1 MEAIKKNVASL
12 PDSGSAADECL
23 SASGIGDNTDMNPKS
38 APDEMTDDGAFSD
51 SSSSSSSS
59 STKGVE
65 STINSSGGWSDMTS
79 PKMHP
84 SNPTINNT
92 NNNNNN
98 NNNNAEST
106 ALFIQEEIELVK
118 KMHPFIDI
126 DFQTRR
132 ILRSFLE
139 NMVPARQSQLQF
151 QQQPQPTTLWIVDAD
166 DGNPVPSTSGPAG
179 PAVVVS
185 RDEVELCV
193 MGGRA
198 ELAHGIAD
206 FFKKEGIPGMDTD
219 RFAHACDLLDP
230 QSLCAWLR
238 MVGGSAGEWRSE
250 CGWRLSNTRNGGFVG
265 AASCL
270 ADPSH
275 DTTDSIVAWL
285 EGHGMRD
292 VAFAGKST
300 KDAPR
305 RTEICVTLPG
315 STLDERIAVAQDAVE
330 KFAPTKKKKKTE
342 GSNENDVGGRGK
354 DEETKRDEDKENSGE
369 ENKED
374 THLTPDAWVWDELLT
389 TSSPDTPLYF
399 VIEFSCMKIVQV
411 SIAAERKHVV
421 TTTTTSPLKENENEK
436 EIENTEESKG
446 EVESRYTMYSMY
458 KWVDGQ
464 EKPVKVRCR
473 KLCTKKTTT

>member
-1 MEAIKKNVASL
+1 MEAIQKNVASL
-12 PDSGSAADECL
+12 PDSGSTADECL
-23 SASGIGDNTDMNPKS
+23 SASGAGDNTDLSDMNPKS
-38 APDEMTDDGAFSD
+38 APDEMIDDGASSD
-51 SSSSSSSS
+51 SGSSSSS

-84 SNPTINNT
+84 SNPTINNA
-92 NNNNNN
+92 NNN
-98 NNNNAEST
+98 NNNNAESA

-132 ILRSFLE
+132 LLRSFLE

-179 PAVVVS
+179 SAVVVS

-206 FFKKEGIPGMDTD
+206 FFRKEGVPGMDTD
-219 RFAHACDLLDP
+219 RFVHACDLLDP

-250 CGWRLSNTRNGGFVG
+250 CGWRLSNIKNGGFVG

-315 STLDERIAVAQDAVE
+315 STLDERIAVAQEAVE
-330 KFAPTKKKKKTE
+330 KFAPEKKKKKAE
-342 GSNENDVGGRGK
+342 ESKENDVEGKEK
-354 DEETKRDEDKENSGE
+354 DEETKRGENKESSGE
-369 ENKED
+369 EKKED
-374 THLTPDAWVWDELLT
+374 THLSPDAWVWDELRT

-399 VIEFSCMKIVQV
+399 VIEFSCMKIAQV
-411 SIAAERKHVV
+411 SIAGERKHAVA
-421 TTTTTSPLKENENEK
+421 TTTTLLKEIEKEK
-436 EIENTEESKG
+436 EIENIEESKC

-473 KLCTKKTTT
+473 KLCTKKAT